1 MHERLL
7 AVGRV
12 AGPALLVLGLAVAVT
27 QINQFSSASEPDHEA
42 RPAAAPDRT
51 HATSSDA
58 VAEYELGVAA
68 AYAGALSQ
76 AQAEAY
82 WQAVAAEAAAQ
93 QAASSRSGGG
103 GGGPRRSSCAD
114 PLACIRE
121 CESHGNYGAVSSGG
135 TYRGAYQFSQSTWEA
150 MGGTGDPA
158 AAPPEEQ
165 DARAAALYSS
175 AGSSPWPVCG

>member
-12 AGPALLVLGLAVAVT
+12 VGPAVLVLGLAVAVT
-27 QINQFSSASEPDHEA
+27 QVSQFSSASEADHVA
-42 RPAAAPDRT
+42 RPAAAPDHRHSET
-51 HATSSDA
+51 GDA
-58 VAEYELGVAA
+58 VAEHEQGVAG
-68 AYAGALSQ
+68 AYAGALTQ
-76 AQAEAY
+76 AQSEAFWY
-82 WQAVAAEAAAQ
+82 AVAAEAAAQ
-93 QAASSRSGGG
+93 QQAASPRSGG

-114 PLACIRE
+114 ALACIRE

-165 DARAAALYSS
+165 DARAAALYGS

>member
-12 AGPALLVLGLAVAVT
+12 AGPAVLVLGLAIAVT
-27 QINQFSSASEPDHEA
+27 QLSQFSSASEPDHVA
-42 RPAAAPDRT
+42 RPAAAPDHT
-51 HATSSDA
+51 HTETSDA
-58 VAEYELGVAA
+58 VAEYERGVAG
-68 AYAGALSQ
+68 AYAGALAQ
-76 AQAEAY
+76 AQSEAY
-82 WQAVAAEAAAQ
+82 WHAVAAEAAAQ
-93 QAASSRSGGG
+93 QAATGSRSG
-103 GGGPRRSSCAD
+103 GGGPRRSSCGDA
-114 PLACIRE
+114 LACIRQ